1 MNNDKCQ
8 YKCKKRRVCEKD
20 YVWNR
25 TTCNCENGKYLA
37 SIKVNSG
44 ITCDE
49 IIDVEEINSDEKNLT
64 CKTQNFYILLAFLSI
79 IIALLV
85 AVSIYCYL
93 IKYQAKQKH
102 LLPFHNTNNKL
113 KEAL

>member
-8 YKCKKRRVCEKD
+8 YKCKKRRVYEKD

-25 TTCNCENGKYLA
+25 TTCNGKYLA
-37 SIKVNSG
+37 STMVDSG

-49 IIDVEEINSDEKNLT
+49 IIDVEGINSNEKNLT